1 MLGSRPRC
9 TGESGD
15 RMLDPDSPLTCP
27 ICQEIIQPGAPVLF
41 SAVFGTPRAVHL
53 DCGGRAY
60 RKRNAGDPPGAKKPK
75 DPPADDDRR
84 GQDEK
89 PREAGSSPG

>member
-1 MLGSRPRC
+1 MV
-9 TGESGD
+9 E
-15 RMLDPDSPLTCP
+15 PDSPLTCP
-27 ICQEIIQPGAPVLF
+27 ICHEPIQLGAPVLF

-60 RKRNAGDPPGAKKPK
+60 RKRSAGDPPGAKKAK

-84 GQDEK
+84 REDER
-89 PREAGSSPG
+89 PREAGSSRG